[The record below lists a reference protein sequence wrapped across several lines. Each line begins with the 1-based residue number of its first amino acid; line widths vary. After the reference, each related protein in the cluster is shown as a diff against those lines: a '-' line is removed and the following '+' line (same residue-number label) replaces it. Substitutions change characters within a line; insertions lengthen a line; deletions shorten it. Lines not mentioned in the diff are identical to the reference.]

1 MLESPPT
8 FRKMMGPYVQMAAKI
23 EIYMILHGRLESH
36 HMYSQYVPWSLIF
49 GKEHIPNFDG

>member
-8 FRKMMGPYVQMAAKI
+8 FRKMMGPYVQMAAQIK
-23 EIYMILHGRLESH
+23 IYMILHGWLESH

-49 GKEHIPNFDG
+49 MGH